1 VTLVIGVGNPWR
13 RDDAAGLVVADAAGG
28 ARHEGDAT
36 GLVERWAGAA
46 HVVVVDAAASGAPP
60 GTVRRFVVG
69 EDPLPFAALRS
80 STHAFGVGDAIELGR
95 ALGRLPARMEVYAI
109 EGGDFSAGAGL
120 TPEVE
125 RAARALAAQLGLS
138 ARRDR
143 TGGR

>member
-1 VTLVIGVGNPWR
+1 VTLVIGVGNPR
-13 RDDAAGLVVADAAGG
+13 RHDDAAGLVVADATGG

-36 GLVERWAGAA
+36 GLVDRWATAG

-60 GTVRRFVVG
+60 GTVGHFVVG

-80 STHAFGVGDAIELGR
+80 STHAFGVGDAIELAR
-95 ALGRLPARMEVYAI
+95 VLNRLPARLELYAI

-120 TPEVE
+120 TPAVE
-125 RAARALAAQLGLS
+125 RAAQALAARLS
-138 ARRDR
+138 AARDR